1 MKNATRRTEL
11 REGGEE
17 CLILKAAAF
26 PFRHTDEQTG
36 GQTEGETHRRQRV
49 GRKQGFSPCRWRR
62 LHGRRPRLGSC
73 QLAMRAPP
81 MREFRQVVVLSSSP
95 LLTQSVNPPLYRLS
109 KRFFSS

>member
-36 GQTEGETHRRQRV
+36 GQTESGSQAR
-49 GRKQGFSPCRWRR
+49 FLPMSLAPP

-109 KRFFSS
+109 KRFFFS